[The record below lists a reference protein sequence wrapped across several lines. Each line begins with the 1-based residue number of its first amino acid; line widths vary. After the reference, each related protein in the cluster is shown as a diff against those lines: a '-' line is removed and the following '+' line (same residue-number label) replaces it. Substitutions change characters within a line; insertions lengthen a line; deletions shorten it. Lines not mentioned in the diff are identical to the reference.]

1 LAIIWHGGLFLTMIY
16 PYAFLPFFI
25 KILWRVGFKERINFF
40 SSGLI
45 LAILSFF
52 LFPSSIPFLA
62 VSVILSSIIF
72 VLIYLV
78 LSKSSKKRMIIF
90 FISSMAIIGLINSWW
105 IIPTLYSIR
114 FMLSEFQSTEVGTGL
129 NWIGLSGNKGFFRQ
143 LLLNNAWTWET
154 GWDGR
159 IFISFSEFYS
169 EIPFLFF
176 SWILLISLCF
186 SSLFKKDNFRFFI
199 IYAVILVCISTFL
212 AKGIKYPFGE
222 VFRFL
227 YKRIPG
233 FYIFRTPDTK
243 FGIEIIFGLS
253 ILLSISLYYI
263 YKIKSLY
270 LKIIFSLII
279 LSVILAYSWPF
290 LNGYVIIE
298 KNQGLTFDRLIKIP
312 DFYFDV
318 ANYIN
323 KDNTL
328 FRTSMFPGPDFTT
341 FIWNTQK
348 GIDGITG
355 PDILADLLINPV
367 VGNSK
372 GTTTF
377 KNSANLSYSLI
388 DSFNFE
394 LLPILNVKYMI
405 IRNDTKSNFIKEFEI
420 EPELISNFSQEKK
433 IMEPLELY
441 KVSDEFFLP
450 HIYSSTSPIFIYDS
464 LDEILDEVDLE
475 NFTLESKV
483 FILLDQL
490 NNEGNQ
496 LVENYNFQIDNPQL
510 TFKKISPVKYHVK
523 LKNIKYP
530 FFLILSDSYNS
541 NWKIYSEK
549 KSFEFK
555 EIIIDNQIT
564 GVKEAKHEMRFDFLD
579 ILFLFRKSLDE
590 RNHFIANGYAN
601 SWYIDPEN
609 IPISSEEISFTIF
622 FFPQSLFNLGILISI
637 STLAVCIFYLFKLK
651 KIN

>member
-1 LAIIWHGGLFLTMIY
+1 
-16 PYAFLPFFI
+16 
-25 KILWRVGFKERINFF
+25 
-40 SSGLI
+40 
-45 LAILSFF
+45 
-52 LFPSSIPFLA
+52 
-62 VSVILSSIIF
+62 
-72 VLIYLV
+72 
-78 LSKSSKKRMIIF
+78 
-90 FISSMAIIGLINSWW
+90 
-105 IIPTLYSIR
+105 
-114 FMLSEFQSTEVGTGL
+114 
-129 NWIGLSGNKGFFRQ
+129 
-143 LLLNNAWTWET
+143 
-154 GWDGR
+154 
-159 IFISFSEFYS
+159 
-169 EIPFLFF
+169 
-176 SWILLISLCF
+176 
-186 SSLFKKDNFRFFI
+186 
-199 IYAVILVCISTFL
+199 
-212 AKGIKYPFGE
+212 
-222 VFRFL
+222 
-227 YKRIPG
+227 
-233 FYIFRTPDTK
+233 
-243 FGIEIIFGLS
+243 
-253 ILLSISLYYI
+253 
-263 YKIKSLY
+263 
-270 LKIIFSLII
+270 
-279 LSVILAYSWPF
+279 
-290 LNGYVIIE
+290 
-298 KNQGLTFDRLIKIP
+298 
-312 DFYFDV
+312 
-318 ANYIN
+318 
-323 KDNTL
+323 
-328 FRTSMFPGPDFTT
+328 MFPGPDFTT

-372 GTTTF
+372 GTSTF